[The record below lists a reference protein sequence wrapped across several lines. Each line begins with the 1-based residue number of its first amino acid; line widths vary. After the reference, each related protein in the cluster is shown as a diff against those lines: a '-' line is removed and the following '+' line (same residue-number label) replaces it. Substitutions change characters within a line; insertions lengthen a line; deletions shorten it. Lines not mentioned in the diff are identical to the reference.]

1 MRRKFLIIMPLL
13 ASFAVVSRAQDYESC
28 DQFGTTYDIA
38 SCLSRDFVIAQGK
51 LKTTYERALASAK
64 QFYEPQDV
72 KNLQEAQKAWLVYRE
87 TTCTAEYGLWGRGSG
102 GPSARTAC
110 LLRITRVR
118 IEDLTEA
125 FLLHDRK

>member
-1 MRRKFLIIMPLL
+1 MRWQFLVAIPLL
-13 ASFAVVSRAQDYESC
+13 ASFTVVSSAQVYESC
-28 DQFGTTYDIA
+28 DRFGTTYDIA
-38 SCLSRDFVIAQGK
+38 SCLSRNLVIAQAQ

-72 KNLQEAQKAWLVYRE
+72 KNLQEAQKSWLAYRE
-87 TTCTAEYGLWGRGSG
+87 ATCTAEYGLWGRGSG
-102 GPSARTAC
+102 GPSAHTAC
-110 LLRITRVR
+110 LLRITKVR